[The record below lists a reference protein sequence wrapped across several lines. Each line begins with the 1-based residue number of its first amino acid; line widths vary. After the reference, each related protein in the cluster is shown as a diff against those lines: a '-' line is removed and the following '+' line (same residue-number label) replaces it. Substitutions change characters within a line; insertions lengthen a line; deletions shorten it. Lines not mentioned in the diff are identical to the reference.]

1 MRTFTVMP
9 PDNERL
15 FGAGDFAD
23 HPLNPVSSAWI
34 LLDLY
39 RLHLVWSYRDSLH
52 VHALARLEVIYRG
65 RLVRAVLYHR
75 LSRTDCYAGDD
86 NGALPASTVSI
97 FPLISTAAAPPAMK
111 RNKEIEVI
119 KVFMHH
125 PPNGIPIIIP
135 RSPVMANS
143 KRIDSIH
150 IRLHSVK
157 SCAILCHE
165 AFRSGGRDERRVSM
179 SDRPITAG
187 NGNFKAEVMESDL
200 PVLVDFWAPWCGYC
214 TAIAPVVDAI
224 AADYAGKLKVCKVNI
239 DEAPDIASRYGIMS
253 IPTLALFI
261 NGKEADKMVGAIS
274 RQKIEEKIKPH
285 L

>member
-1 MRTFTVMP
+1 
-9 PDNERL
+9 
-15 FGAGDFAD
+15 
-23 HPLNPVSSAWI
+23 
-34 LLDLY
+34 
-39 RLHLVWSYRDSLH
+39 
-52 VHALARLEVIYRG
+52 
-65 RLVRAVLYHR
+65 
-75 LSRTDCYAGDD
+75 
-86 NGALPASTVSI
+86 
-97 FPLISTAAAPPAMK
+97 
-111 RNKEIEVI
+111 
-119 KVFMHH
+119 
-125 PPNGIPIIIP
+125 
-135 RSPVMANS
+135 
-143 KRIDSIH
+143 
-150 IRLHSVK
+150 
-157 SCAILCHE
+157 
-165 AFRSGGRDERRVSM
+165 M

-253 IPTLALFI
+253 IPTLAIFI